1 MEEAQWRGE
10 KAGDNITK
18 GVVSLPL
25 SYAVL
30 LAQPFDS
37 NGDVTHEFRSH
48 PQRTARFCGS
58 RRFR

>member
-25 SYAVL
+25 SYTVAF
-30 LAQPFDS
+30 AQIFNVDDNVS
-37 NGDVTHEFRSH
+37 HRYRVTDIRY
-48 PQRTARFCGS
+48 
-58 RRFR
+58 